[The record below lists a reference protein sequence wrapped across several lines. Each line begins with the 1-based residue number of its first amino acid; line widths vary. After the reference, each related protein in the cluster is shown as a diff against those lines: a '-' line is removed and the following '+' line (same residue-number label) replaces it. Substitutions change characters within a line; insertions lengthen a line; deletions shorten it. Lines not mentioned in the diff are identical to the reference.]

1 MITWIL
7 LALQLIFITIGMFVA
22 KTKKQKRLNL
32 AATYALL
39 IIWVFQ
45 YGYHDFFRFNV
56 LMLLLSILVAYFTY
70 IVSLVIVGTKLSKDN
85 LIPIGCFNIPDKT
98 KKFFI
103 DESLRNILSSTYEE
117 LFYRWLFFNAIQ
129 EITNMWLVSAI
140 LTIALFFAAH
150 LKKKMA
156 LVQQIDILVFSIII
170 TLIFCFTVNPI
181 YCIVIHIIRN
191 QLIIC
196 QKYVAADKHNK
207 KMEQYLQKLKG
218 RNLK

>member
-7 LALQLIFITIGMFVA
+7 LVLQLIFIVVGMFVA
-22 KTKKQKRLNL
+22 KTKNQKRINL
-32 AATYALL
+32 ATTYVLL
-39 IIWVFQ
+39 IIWLFE
-45 YGYHDFFRFNV
+45 YGYHDFFEFNV
-56 LMLLLSILVAYFTY
+56 LTLFLSILIAYITY
-70 IVSLVIVGTKLSKDN
+70 IVSLIIVGTKLSKDN
-85 LIPIGCFNIPDKT
+85 LIPIDCFKIPDKP

-103 DESLRNILSSTYEE
+103 NESLRNILSSTYEE
-117 LFYRWLFFNAIQ
+117 LFYRWLFFNAIH
-129 EITNMWLVSAI
+129 EITNMWLVATI
-140 LTIALFFAAH
+140 LTIALFFAVH

-156 LVQQIDILVFSIII
+156 LVQKIDILVFSIII
-170 TLIFCFTVNPI
+170 TLIFYFTANPI

-218 RNLK
+218 RTSK